1 MVLFLDG
8 AQFAT
13 CKRHGVLAFTA
24 QGSRVV
30 YLCGRDFERAWRK
43 DAREA
48 QATIIHELLH
58 SLGLGENPPS
68 PRKITDRVQRLCWQ

>member
-8 AQFAT
+8 AQSAT
-13 CKRHGVLAFTA
+13 CKAWSSP
-24 QGSRVV
+24 SRLGAAEVV
-30 YLCGRDFERAWRK
+30 YLCGRDFERAWRR
-43 DAREA
+43 DAREV

-68 PRKITDRVQRLCWQ
+68 PRQITRRVQHLCWQ